1 MLFIEISHYQSS
13 GGRGD
18 PMVYPLFDFCHNAT
32 KRWGIPAIS
41 LCVRDDLCLTIC
53 FLQ

>member
-18 PMVYPLFDFCHNAT
+18 PMVL
-32 KRWGIPAIS
+32 RGQSWGISRHQWSESIRSIPAE
-41 LCVRDDLCLTIC
+41 
-53 FLQ
+53 F

>member
-18 PMVYPLFDFCHNAT
+18 PMVL
-32 KRWGIPAIS
+32 RRQSWGISRHQRSESIRSIPAE
-41 LCVRDDLCLTIC
+41 
-53 FLQ
+53 F